1 MFQRGCGGRFVGGGG
16 LGWVVLGVFQRKH
29 RGCGNRGVSKKA
41 WCQPKAPRFDRVGPL
56 LQVVLGVF
64 QRKHWGCGNR
74 GHGPLLQVAK
84 RIIEVPVGAVEKSRI
99 YFFSPEASVQSIPP
113 VGARPSARFPQR
125 SDLSAKNKS
134 GAFSLRMNPAPF
146 PRALYPGAST
156 ERGRHLLPQ
165 SHNFRFDFGW
175 RRAAE

>member
-1 MFQRGCGGRFVGGGG
+1 MCSRSRYGGMFQRGCGGRFVGGGG

-41 WCQPKAPRFDRVGPL
+41 WCQPKAPRFDPV
-56 LQVVLGVF
+56 
-64 QRKHWGCGNR
+64 
-74 GHGPLLQVAK
+74 GPLLQVAK

-134 GAFSLRMNPAPF
+134 GAFSLRINPAPF